1 MRRHQVAFWGG
12 VSAFFATILAIG
24 AIDVLNPNDRLQF
37 LSGVFVGIITGG
49 AVYAKQRL
57 DDEKSMRAGTIVVK
71 DIDDK
76 TIFSLELDEDPEILE
91 DKAELRFR
99 VQRDRRKE

>member
-57 DDEKSMRAGTIVVK
+57 DEEKSMQAGTIVVK

-76 TIFSLELDEDPEILE
+76 TVFSLELDEDPEILE
-91 DKAELRFR
+91 DKAELIFR